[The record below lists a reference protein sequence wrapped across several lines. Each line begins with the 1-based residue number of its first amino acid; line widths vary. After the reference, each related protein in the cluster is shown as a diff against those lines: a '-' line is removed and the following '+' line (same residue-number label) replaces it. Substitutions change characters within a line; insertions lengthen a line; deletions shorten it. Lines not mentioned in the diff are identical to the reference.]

1 MHLINYNRSVAIN
14 ILGVFVIN
22 TTLQVIINLFAAA
35 LLIVIAINE
44 NQQFNRHL
52 TRERLFLIMVYTN
65 IILCLSDAI
74 AWSLENTQG
83 AFYYLLNQVFTS
95 VSFIAMPIL
104 TYTWF
109 LYVIFTIYRDDVKL
123 ERYEKLMKP
132 IIFLGSVVIILNTF
146 THYLFFLDENNCYHR
161 GPLFYPYVL
170 ICFSVLV
177 FTFVMIVFNRKKI
190 RPDHFVPMVFFVV
203 PTIITSLLAILLYGI
218 ALSWVGT
225 TLAIFIIYLFIQ
237 SQRLGTDYLTN
248 LNNRRQLNEY
258 LTYHMRGRR
267 NNEKF
272 GIIMMD
278 INQFKQ
284 INDSLGHAAGDEVL
298 IALAKI
304 LKASFRSGEFI
315 SRYGG
320 DEFIVVM
327 SASCL
332 EDVSSAV
339 KRFQSSID
347 QFNKTNIKSW
357 KLSVSIGYDLYD
369 PALGLSFDVVLNHVD
384 SLMYREKSKPDTT
397 SLTVELKV

>member
-1 MHLINYNRSVAIN
+1 
-14 ILGVFVIN
+14 
-22 TTLQVIINLFAAA
+22 LFAAA

-44 NQQFNRHL
+44 NLQFNRHL

-74 AWSLENTQG
+74 AWSLENTPG
-83 AFYYLLNQVFTS
+83 AVNYLLNQVFTS
-95 VSFIAMPIL
+95 LAFIAIPIL

-109 LYVIFTIYRDDVKL
+109 LYVLYNIHRDEAKL
-123 ERYEKLMKP
+123 EEYEKLMKP
-132 IIFLGSVVIILNTF
+132 IILASSLIIIPNTF
-146 THYLFFLDENNCYHR
+146 THYLFLLDENNCYHR
-161 GPLFYPYVL
+161 GPLYYPYVL
-170 ICFSVLV
+170 ICFSVLI
-177 FTFVMIVFNRKKI
+177 FTFFMILFNRKKI
-190 RPDHFVPMVFFVV
+190 RPDHFLPMVFFVV
-203 PTIITSLLAILLYGI
+203 PTIITSILAILIYGI

-248 LNNRRQLNEY
+248 LYNRRQLNEY
-258 LTYHMRGRR
+258 LSYYMRGRR

-284 INDSLGHAAGDEVL
+284 INDNWGHAAGDEVL

-304 LKASFRSGEFI
+304 LKSSFRSGEFI

-327 SASCL
+327 SATCID
-332 EDVSSAV
+332 DVTAAV
-339 KRFQSSID
+339 KRFKNSIE
-347 QFNKTNIKSW
+347 QFNKTSLKSW
-357 KLSVSIGYDLYD
+357 NLSVSIGYDLYD
-369 PALGLSFDVVLNHVD
+369 PALGMNFDAALNHVD
-384 SLMYREKSKPDTT
+384 SLMYREKSKPDTA
-397 SLTVELKV
+397 SLTAGLNA